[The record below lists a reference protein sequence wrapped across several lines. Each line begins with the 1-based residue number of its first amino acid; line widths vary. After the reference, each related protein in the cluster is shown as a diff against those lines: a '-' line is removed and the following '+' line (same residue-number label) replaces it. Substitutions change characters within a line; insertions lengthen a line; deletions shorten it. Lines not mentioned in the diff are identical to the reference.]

1 MQSPAFVL
9 NSIERTTEG
18 QTEVIRIDYRWESE
32 YGSESGS
39 VDLEPAR
46 KWAIRRTDV
55 LVTEKPT
62 APAPEAK
69 DPPRTPNPPLREQT
83 EVEYRD
89 MPGGKPFPVRTV
101 RSVRLQDP
109 TKLQEERFEAVRVT
123 LGDPP
128 AEWFKLSGYGLPD
141 LPLHPSPR
149 SSAFSLRSPWLWGS
163 LVTALVSF
171 GLLRLLRR
179 KRVTASAG

>member
-1 MQSPAFVL
+1 MEYENSPGGLPF
-9 NSIERTTEG
+9 
-18 QTEVIRIDYRWESE
+18 
-32 YGSESGS
+32 
-39 VDLEPAR
+39 PAR
-46 KWAIRRTDV
+46 TVSTVSLSGD
-55 LVTEKPT
+55 
-62 APAPEAK
+62 PAQFQQ
-69 DPPRTPNPPLREQT
+69 EQ
-83 EVEYRD
+83 
-89 MPGGKPFPVRTV
+89 
-101 RSVRLQDP
+101 
-109 TKLQEERFEAVRVT
+109 FEIKRVAF
-123 LGDPP
+123 GDPP